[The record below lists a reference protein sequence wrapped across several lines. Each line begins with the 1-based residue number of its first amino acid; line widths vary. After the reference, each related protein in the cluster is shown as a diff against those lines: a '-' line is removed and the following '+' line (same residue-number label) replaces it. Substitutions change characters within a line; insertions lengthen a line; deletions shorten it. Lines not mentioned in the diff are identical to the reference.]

1 MKFFKPPLLAILLFC
16 LGFSSLA
23 RADWETTQGTDPMT
37 DDKNAYISVD
47 NEESTYALALKC
59 WNDKGKSRWFAFI
72 TNIDFDKAQKYPET
86 SQISLRVDQEKAIDM
101 AFGQVNMGNKLSYV
115 TGPDFGKD
123 YFALEK
129 KILNARGKIV
139 VSFMANMMLFSVPN
153 SREAVAELKSTC
165 SYLGK

>member
-1 MKFFKPPLLAILLFC
+1 MTYFKPFTLLFVFLC
-16 LGFSSLA
+16 TLCTLPA
-23 RADWETTQGTDPMT
+23 KAEWEITQGTDPMT

-47 NEESTYALALKC
+47 NEEGTYALALKC
-59 WNDKGKSRWFAFI
+59 WNDKDKTRWFAFI
-72 TNIDFDKAQKYPET
+72 TSIDFDKPQKYPET
-86 SQISLRVDQEKAIDM
+86 TQISLRVDQEKAIDM

>member
-1 MKFFKPPLLAILLFC
+1 
-16 LGFSSLA
+16 
-23 RADWETTQGTDPMT
+23 
-37 DDKNAYISVD
+37 
-47 NEESTYALALKC
+47 
-59 WNDKGKSRWFAFI
+59 
-72 TNIDFDKAQKYPET
+72 
-86 SQISLRVDQEKAIDM
+86 M